1 MYQYIV
7 LYCILIARSPKFIL
21 YFSESN
27 FTCPSAENIS
37 YRSQEPRWVA
47 CVLTYISQ
55 FFEIRGTISQF
66 RKIKQ
71 FISFINRWRIFLNYP
86 SVTIVHTIRI
96 STTVRL
102 YLDFRQHNIH
112 NPDIKQSLLL
122 QYLSLIQQC
131 KLAESWLG
139 LYTGSG

>member
-7 LYCILIARSPKFIL
+7 LYCILKTRSPKFIL
-21 YFSESN
+21 DYSESN
-27 FTCPSAENIS
+27 FACLSAQHIS
-37 YRSQEPRWVA
+37 YRSQEPRRVA
-47 CVLTYISQ
+47 CALTYISQ
-55 FFEIRGTISQF
+55 VFEIRGIISQC

-71 FISFINRWRIFLNYP
+71 FISFKIDKVYFWITPR
-86 SVTIVHTIRI
+86 VTIVHTIRI

-122 QYLSLIQQC
+122 QYLSLIQQS
-131 KLAESWLG
+131 KVAESWIG
-139 LYTGSG
+139 LSTRTG